1 MGLIEHT
8 LKCLNPACRLRWL
21 VFGGK
26 PDKVCPYCGSR
37 LVSDA

>member
-8 LKCLNPACRLRWL
+8 LKCANCRLRWL

-26 PDKVCPYCGSR
+26 PDKRCPYCGAELTR
-37 LVSDA
+37 G